1 MTRPELGHE
10 EHERPR
16 DRLVYGATGGIFIGL
31 AIIVAGI
38 AAGWLP

>member
-16 DRLVYGATGGIFIGL
+16 DRLVAGALGSMCVGL
-31 AIIVAGI
+31 AVIVAGI